1 MIVRLM
7 GEAQF
12 RVYDDLGGELNALD
26 NRAVAAV
33 ESNDEETLRSVL
45 EQMASLVR
53 ERGARL
59 DDSDL
64 SSSDLMIPPT
74 DLSLAEAR
82 ELFSGEGLIPDL
94 PTPG

>member
-12 RVYDDLGGELNALD
+12 RVDDDLGGELNALD